1 MRNCS
6 SGFQTL
12 RRDPVAELSRKEL
25 LMNLTV
31 EKNRALYEDVNER
44 VILCHFFSLL
54 FFIENSLYI
63 VFIIIFTVVLLNIL
77 YRD

>member
-25 LMNLTV
+25 LMNPTV
-31 EKNRALYEDVNER
+31 EKYKMHLYSHKN
-44 VILCHFFSLL
+44 
-54 FFIENSLYI
+54 
-63 VFIIIFTVVLLNIL
+63 
-77 YRD
+77 